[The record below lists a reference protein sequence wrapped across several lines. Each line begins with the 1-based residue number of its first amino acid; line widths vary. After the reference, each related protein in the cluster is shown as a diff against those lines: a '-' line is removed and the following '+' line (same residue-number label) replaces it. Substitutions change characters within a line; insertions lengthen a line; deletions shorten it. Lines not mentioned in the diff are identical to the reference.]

1 MNNQWTF
8 ILTATLIATHK
19 THRQAG
25 SLQRRKMGTR
35 IKLGAKAM
43 LVLFA
48 VLLGACKS
56 TSSIETVQQQGTLK
70 VITRVSPT
78 TYYQDSRGA
87 NGFEYLLAQEF
98 ANDLGVELE
107 IITVD
112 SLEDMF
118 AALHNQQA
126 HIAAAG
132 LTITEARKQHLKF
145 SSSYLG
151 IRQQLLYRSGQ
162 KAPRTID
169 DISKGKL
176 LVLGHSSHSERL
188 QTLKKGHPQLS
199 WHETSELDTTDL
211 LEMLARGEIDYTI
224 VDSNEFKVQR
234 GYYQSL
240 RVAFDISPPEPL
252 AWAMDKDSNAALYQS
267 MQKFFEKTK
276 QDGMLAHLKERFYG
290 AADEVKQIGS
300 RTFNKNVKKRLPK
313 YQQLIQQVAQEYQ
326 MDWRLLAA
334 ISYRESHWN
343 PRAKSPTGVRGMMML
358 TRITSKEM
366 GVTNRLNAEQSLRG
380 GAGYF
385 KKIYSRMDASIQE
398 PDRTWFTLAAY
409 NVGRGHVEDAREI
422 TEFQGDDPNKWVDV
436 KQRLPLLQR
445 KVWYAY
451 TRHGYARGAEPVSY
465 VQHIRHYHDLL
476 SWGFPTT
483 EEQLAAQATD
493 NLPSNLPEIEQKPEA
508 LASFDTSALPDFSN
522 IL

>member
-1 MNNQWTF
+1 MISTQ
-8 ILTATLIATHK
+8 TAHC
-19 THRQAG
+19 QASSLLGCKSG
-25 SLQRRKMGTR
+25 SR
-35 IKLGAKAM
+35 ITPGIRVLLLL
-43 LVLFA
+43 LVLTIA
-48 VLLGACKS
+48 LTACKS

-78 TYYQDSRGA
+78 TYFQDSQGP
-87 NGFEYLLAQEF
+87 NGFEYILAQEF

-107 IITVD
+107 IISVD

-118 AALHNQQA
+118 AALHNNQA

-132 LTITEARKQHLKF
+132 LTITEDRKKHLKF
-145 SSSYLG
+145 STPYLS
-151 IRQQLLYRSGQ
+151 IRQQLLYRAGQ
-162 KAPRTID
+162 TAPRTID

-188 QTLKKGHPQLS
+188 QALKKDHPQLS
-199 WHETSELDTTDL
+199 WHETTELDTNDL
-211 LEMLARGEIDYTI
+211 LEMLDRGEIDYTI

-234 GYYQSL
+234 GYFQSL
-240 RVAFDISPPEPL
+240 RVAFDISAPESM
-252 AWAMDKDSNAALYQS
+252 AWAMDKDSNSALYQS
-267 MQKFFEKTK
+267 MQKFFKKTK
-276 QDGMLAHLKERFYG
+276 QEGMLAHLKERFYG

-385 KKIYSRMDASIQE
+385 KKIYAKLDSSIPE
-398 PDRTWFTLAAY
+398 PDRTWFALAAY

-451 TRHGYARGAEPVSY
+451 TRHGYARGSEPVSY

-476 SWGFPTT
+476 SWSFPTS

-493 NLPSNLPEIEQKPEA
+493 NLPSSLPEVEKEQEA
-508 LASFDTSALPDFSN
+508 LISFDTSSLPEFSN